1 MNILY
6 FIGLAATLIV
16 LIILGCSAYK
26 KDGKL
31 GISVGEFLTILS
43 LIGASW
49 FGLAILLLA
58 SFQNML
64 WWNISLFTLKR
75 KNKDVEAQD

>member
-1 MNILY
+1 MNIFY
-6 FIGLAATLIV
+6 FIGMAVTLIV

-31 GISVGEFLTILS
+31 GISVGEFLMILS

-75 KNKDVEAQD
+75 KNKDVETQD

>member
-1 MNILY
+1 MNIFY

-31 GISVGEFLTILS
+31 GISVGEFLMILS

-49 FGLAILLLA
+49 FGLTILLLA

-75 KNKDVEAQD
+75 KNKDGETQD

>member
-6 FIGLAATLIV
+6 YIGLAATLIV

-26 KDGKL
+26 KDGEL
-31 GISVGEFLTILS
+31 GLSFGETLLILS
-43 LIGASW
+43 MIGASW

-58 SFQNML
+58 LSNDML
-64 WWNISLFTLKR
+64 WWNWPLFTLKR
-75 KNKDVEAQD
+75 KNQDGETQD